1 MDKSYRRNAVNRQR
15 KNHYKYKK
23 YGSRTGKRRP
33 TSFITKLLAQIL
45 ISIIIVLLIIML
57 KSINTPIANETSL
70 FIRKVMHAEF
80 DYKESI
86 DKTKEYV
93 SRLRDYTVKT
103 VPIFNR
109 LGNDLNL
116 SRPVEGVII
125 SSYGEKYDPI
135 TNNQTFQRGID
146 IKATD
151 LKVVKSIKDGVI
163 EKVGESNT
171 LGKFV
176 KIDHGE
182 NTFSMYSNLEKTY
195 VKENERIIRG
205 QRIGEIGEL
214 QNSYLHFELWI
225 DNDAVNPELYID
237 YNVTGI

>member
-1 MDKSYRRNAVNRQR
+1 MDKSYRRDAIKRQR
-15 KNHYKYKK
+15 KNNYKYGQ
-23 YGSRTGKRRP
+23 YRPGTGIRKP
-33 TSFITKLLAQIL
+33 SSFVTKLLAQIL

-57 KSINTPIANETSL
+57 KSINTPITNETSL
-70 FIRKVMHAEF
+70 FIRKVMYAEF
-80 DYKESI
+80 NYRDSLEKA
-86 DKTKEYV
+86 KEYV
-93 SRLRDYTVKT
+93 SKLRDYTVKT
-103 VPIFNR
+103 VPVFGR

-116 SRPVEGVII
+116 SRPVDGIII
-125 SSYGEKYDPI
+125 SSYGEKYDPV

-151 LKVVKSIKDGVI
+151 LKIVKSIKDGVI
-163 EKVGESNT
+163 EKVGESHA

-182 NTFSMYSNLEKTY
+182 NTFSLYGNLEKTY

-205 QRIGEIGEL
+205 QRIGELSDL

-225 DNDAVNPELYID
+225 DNDAVDPELYID
-237 YNVTGI
+237 YSVTGI